1 MSHQSPL
8 PFDGEGGDVWD
19 ALTNIFADMDSQG
32 GVEGPE
38 GEALQETLASL
49 RGLLDMHLQ
58 LRKKAV
64 ELTARRMEVARER
77 DAASSVSPSSA
88 APSRNPFARLRAREA
103 LAPSR
108 DAAQ

>member
-32 GVEGPE
+32 GVGARR
-38 GEALQETLASL
+38 EALQETLASL

-64 ELTARRMEVARER
+64 ELTAKAHGGG
-77 DAASSVSPSSA
+77 A
-88 APSRNPFARLRAREA
+88 RARRRPRA
-103 LAPSR
+103 SRGARRPQPQPLRTPPS
-108 DAAQ
+108 A